1 MIAGER
7 FLFRGRTV
15 WKLDYG
21 EEYVKKVSSRRNETE
36 KVSVLLHPLSISL
49 FLWTKN
55 NKSSRNR
62 FRSPPL
68 RNNRINAGYPDGGFS
83 AGVCLFRRLRRL
95 CARYRPPEKMNW
107 MDGADV
113 CEKLGISKRT
123 LQTYRD
129 RGLLPYSQIN
139 HKIYYRTEDV
149 EAFVEAMSREMT
161 EDE

>member
-1 MIAGER
+1 MGLQER
-7 FLFRGRTV
+7 FG
-15 WKLDYG
+15 
-21 EEYVKKVSSRRNETE
+21 S
-36 KVSVLLHPLSISL
+36 
-49 FLWTKN
+49 
-55 NKSSRNR
+55 
-62 FRSPPL
+62 
-68 RNNRINAGYPDGGFS
+68 FS
-83 AGVCLFRRLRRL
+83 QHVREF

-149 EAFVEAMSREMT
+149 EAFMEAMSREMT

>member
-1 MIAGER
+1 MHNEKRMNAMEIVSIEKKTFEEMKER
-7 FLFRGRTV
+7 FGC
-15 WKLDYG
+15 
-21 EEYVKKVSSRRNETE
+21 
-36 KVSVLLHPLSISL
+36 
-49 FLWTKN
+49 
-55 NKSSRNR
+55 
-62 FRSPPL
+62 
-68 RNNRINAGYPDGGFS
+68 FS
-83 AGVCLFRRLRRL
+83 KHVREL

-149 EAFVEAMSREMT
+149 EAFVESMSREMT
-161 EDE
+161 GDE

>member
-1 MIAGER
+1 M
-7 FLFRGRTV
+7 
-15 WKLDYG
+15 
-21 EEYVKKVSSRRNETE
+21 KKQRNEKPIDE
-36 KVSVLLHPLSISL
+36 ELLM
-49 FLWTKN
+49 
-55 NKSSRNR
+55 R
-62 FRSPPL
+62 
-68 RNNRINAGYPDGGFS
+68 
-83 AGVCLFRRLRRL
+83 
-95 CARYRPPEKMNW
+95 M
-107 MDGADV
+107 MADV

>member
-1 MIAGER
+1 MEIVSIEKKTFEEMKER
-7 FLFRGRTV
+7 FG
-15 WKLDYG
+15 
-21 EEYVKKVSSRRNETE
+21 S
-36 KVSVLLHPLSISL
+36 
-49 FLWTKN
+49 
-55 NKSSRNR
+55 
-62 FRSPPL
+62 
-68 RNNRINAGYPDGGFS
+68 FS
-83 AGVCLFRRLRRL
+83 QRVREL

>member
-1 MIAGER
+1 MEIVSIEKKTFEEMKER
-7 FLFRGRTV
+7 FG
-15 WKLDYG
+15 
-21 EEYVKKVSSRRNETE
+21 S
-36 KVSVLLHPLSISL
+36 
-49 FLWTKN
+49 
-55 NKSSRNR
+55 
-62 FRSPPL
+62 
-68 RNNRINAGYPDGGFS
+68 FS
-83 AGVCLFRRLRRL
+83 QHV
-95 CARYRPPEKMNW
+95 
-107 MDGADV
+107 DGADV

>member
-1 MIAGER
+1 MEIVSIEKKTFEEMKER
-7 FLFRGRTV
+7 FGC
-15 WKLDYG
+15 
-21 EEYVKKVSSRRNETE
+21 
-36 KVSVLLHPLSISL
+36 
-49 FLWTKN
+49 
-55 NKSSRNR
+55 
-62 FRSPPL
+62 
-68 RNNRINAGYPDGGFS
+68 FS
-83 AGVCLFRRLRRL
+83 QHVREL

-123 LQTYRD
+123 LQTY
-129 RGLLPYSQIN
+129 SQIN

>member
-1 MIAGER
+1 
-7 FLFRGRTV
+7 
-15 WKLDYG
+15 
-21 EEYVKKVSSRRNETE
+21 
-36 KVSVLLHPLSISL
+36 
-49 FLWTKN
+49 
-55 NKSSRNR
+55 
-62 FRSPPL
+62 
-68 RNNRINAGYPDGGFS
+68 
-83 AGVCLFRRLRRL
+83 
-95 CARYRPPEKMNW
+95 